1 MSKKRK
7 LPRARGRWSRLG
19 MENLESRRVLA
30 TLLDLNLGTP
40 TPGSFTYTDSTND
53 IITIRLEGT
62 AGNASI
68 TQDGN
73 NNVTS
78 IAITNASPNFAL
90 SFSVDSTTNVG
101 DGIVFMGDITSGRTI
116 RGLFTVA
123 DLNAGTSLFSLS
135 SYRGVSFSA
144 GGGISVN
151 QITGDAGGVGLVLA
165 SLPAGTAI
173 NTRTNAAIGG
183 NLFGDVTIN
192 GAFGGAINVGRTAGV
207 AGDVWTIGGATG
219 AGTIITAAAIDANA
233 IVRSTFQGGINSS
246 GNITGSLDFL
256 AGVGRQ
262 ARIQAVDVPDMNVF
276 GGFNG
281 RLFVDDLDLSV
292 SGTLNVRSL
301 ITASGNVVLEVGG
314 SILSG
319 AVINAFGDIFGV
331 IQGAVGGN
339 FAARQNITFSINS
352 GINGAQM
359 VAGDGLEVGVLGA
372 IRNALL
378 NGDSGVTLTVSGSIF
393 GSTLAAGDSDVS
405 LAVSGSVTN
414 SSFTGDGV
422 SGTISGS
429 ATNSVFQG
437 SESDISLTIGGTLT
451 GGRVVSG
458 SEDVTLVVSGDIVG
472 TKISALESEVSLD
485 VGGAI
490 RNATITAATDI
501 TLDVGRSVIGSSV
514 TAPSGEISFDIV
526 GGVSNSKFI
535 ASSEVSGSITGS
547 VTGST
552 FSSTSSDV
560 SLEIGGSVTG
570 SLLEA
575 ASNLSLDVGGSIV
588 NSNLFA
594 DEGGNTI
601 SMVVTGDVRGTTVQA
616 GSNDVT
622 ADVKGSVSG
631 SKFFAPEESVSLTV
645 GGSLSDT
652 DIVAGSDVSLDVTGS
667 ITRLRASSTTS
678 DITLTAG
685 GSLTRSNLTSSVGE
699 ISADVG
705 GSVIASVLAAATAI
719 TLSVT
724 GDVRN
729 FVTPAGANIPSVISA
744 SSAGAD
750 LTVDIGGSLV
760 QSRVVGN
767 DVNLKIGLDM
777 FGFVHAFNLDVN
789 VGRDVRSGARLQTRF
804 VSDHDGDNIA
814 FSIGR
819 NFNGVLDVSNT
830 FATGT
835 GATQTLIGG
844 VVGSGAVLNIA
855 DIDDTNSA
863 AEFVFGGNFNG
874 TLNINNALDV
884 SLRFGG
890 NVNQI
895 IIAGAVV
902 DDIII
907 AGRLTSLTS
916 GSLFTAIDTNDGSFR
931 DGFGITTATL
941 DTGTGHGNVTPKA
954 A

>member
-7 LPRARGRWSRLG
+7 LPRTGGRWSRLG
-19 MENLESRRVLA
+19 TENLESRRVLA
-30 TLLDLNLGTP
+30 TLIDLNLGTP
-40 TPGSFTYTDSTND
+40 TPSSFTYTDSTND

-62 AGNASI
+62 AGNALI

-78 IAITNASPNFAL
+78 IAITGASPNFAL
-90 SFSVDSTTNVG
+90 SFSVDSTTNAG
-101 DGIVFMGDITSGRTI
+101 DGVVFMGDVTSGRTI

-123 DLNAGTSLFSLS
+123 DLTAGNSLFSLS
-135 SYRGVSFSA
+135 SYRGASFSA

-173 NTRTNAAIGG
+173 NTRTNAALGG

-219 AGTIITAAAIDANA
+219 TGSIITAAAIDANA
-233 IVRSTFQGGINSS
+233 VFRSNFQGGINSS
-246 GNITGSLDFL
+246 GNINGSLDFL
-256 AGVGRQ
+256 AGVGRP
-262 ARIQAVDVPDMNVF
+262 ARIRAVDVPDIDVF

-281 RLFVDDLDLSV
+281 RMFVDDVDLYV

-301 ITASGNVVLEVGG
+301 ITAGGSVFLEVGG
-314 SILSG
+314 SVLSG
-319 AVINAFGDIFGV
+319 AVVNAFGNILAIV
-331 IQGAVGGN
+331 QGAIGGN
-339 FAARQNITFSINS
+339 FTARQDITVSINS
-352 GINGAQM
+352 GIDGAQM
-359 VAGDGLEVGVLGA
+359 SAGDELDVGVLGA
-372 IRNALL
+372 IRSALL
-378 NGDSGVTLTVSGSIF
+378 NGDDGVNLAVVGSIF
-393 GSTLAAGDSDVS
+393 GSTVAAGDSDVS
-405 LAVSGSVTN
+405 LTVSGSVTN

-422 SGTISGS
+422 SGTIGGS

-458 SEDVTLVVSGDIVG
+458 SEDVTLVVSGDVVG
-472 TKISALESEVSLD
+472 TAISAPESEVSLD

-490 RNATITAATDI
+490 RNATIIADDDI
-501 TLDVGRSVIGSSV
+501 TLDIGRGLVNSRVSTVGNDLLL
-514 TAPSGEISFDIV
+514 T
-526 GGVSNSKFI
+526 
-535 ASSEVSGSITGS
+535 
-547 VTGST
+547 
-552 FSSTSSDV
+552 
-560 SLEIGGSVTG
+560 IGGSVNG
-570 SLLEA
+570 SVLEA
-575 ASNLSLDVGGSIV
+575 GSDMTLDVGGSIV

-594 DEGGNTI
+594 DEGGTDI
-601 SMVVTGDVRGTTVQA
+601 SMVVTGDVRGTIVQA

-622 ADVKGSVSG
+622 AEVSGSVSG
-631 SKFFAPEESVSLTV
+631 SKFFAPESSISLTV

-652 DIVAGSDVSLDVTGS
+652 DIVAGDDISLDVKGS
-667 ITRLRASSTTS
+667 VARLRASATS

-685 GSLTRSNLTSSVGE
+685 GSVRRSNLTTSDGE

-705 GSVIASVLAAATAI
+705 GSVIASVLSAESDI
-719 TLSVT
+719 TLNVT

-729 FVTPAGANIPSVISA
+729 VVTPAGANIPSVISA
-744 SSAGAD
+744 SSISAD

-767 DVNLKIGLDM
+767 DVLLKVGLDM

-789 VGRDVRSGARLQTRF
+789 VARDVLSGAKLQTAF
-804 VSDHDGDNIA
+804 VSDNDGDDIA

-819 NFNGVLDVSNT
+819 NFNGVLSVSNT

-844 VVGSGAVLNIA
+844 VVGARGVLNIA
-855 DIDDTNSA
+855 DIDETNSA
-863 AEFVFGGNFNG
+863 AEFVFGRNFNG
-874 TLNINNALDV
+874 TLNINNRLDL

-895 IIAGAVV
+895 IIAGAVLE
-902 DDIII
+902 DIII

-916 GSLFTAIDTNDGSFR
+916 GSNFFAIDANDGGFF
-931 DGFGITTATL
+931 DGTGTITGIL
-941 DTGTGHGNVTPKA
+941 DTGTGHGIVTPQIIA
-954 A
+954 